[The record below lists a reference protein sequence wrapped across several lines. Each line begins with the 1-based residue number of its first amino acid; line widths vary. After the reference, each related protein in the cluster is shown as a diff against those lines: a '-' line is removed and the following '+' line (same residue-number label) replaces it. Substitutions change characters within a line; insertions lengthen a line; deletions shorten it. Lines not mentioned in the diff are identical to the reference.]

1 MNAEFFDALELL
13 EKEKGIPSGYL
24 GEKISTAISVAVK
37 HNFKTGDNTIVELD
51 PVTRVFKV
59 AIRKQVVET
68 VENPQMEISFEEAKT
83 IDPSIEL
90 EGFVD
95 IELDTKAFG
104 RIAAQ
109 TAKHVIRQGIREV
122 EREIIT
128 SEVMSRQHELIT
140 GIISRID
147 KSSGTAYVDV
157 GRTEA
162 LMPSNEQIPGE
173 ILHDGDHVKVYVS
186 EVKNNDR
193 GPRTIVSRS
202 HPGFVRR
209 MFELEVPEIFDGTV
223 EIMGIS
229 REPGSRTKV
238 SVVSKN
244 PDVDAI
250 GSCIGPKGNRVGNI
264 VQELN
269 GEKIDL
275 IPFHLDI
282 GKYIAAALAP
292 ADVISVALEKEDHRA
307 RVCVPDG
314 QLSLAI
320 GNRGQNVRLAA
331 KLTGW
336 RIDIKPESEANNLPI
351 SEGDVKEVRTTM
363 AAAFEAAGKMDFTSK
378 MDSDAK
384 IDSEEKLDISDDS
397 KNFFEE
403 EVNDNKDI
411 EVVTEQ
417 EKVVEKK
424 TKAKPRAKKEKK

>member
-1 MNAEFFDALELL
+1 MNAEFFEALELL
-13 EKEKGIPSGYL
+13 EKEKGIPTGYL

-51 PVTRVFKV
+51 PVNRIFKV
-59 AIRKQVVET
+59 AIRKKVVEK
-68 VENPQMEISFEEAKT
+68 VENPQMEILFDEAKT
-83 IDPSIEL
+83 ITPVAEL
-90 EGFVD
+90 GGYVD
-95 IELDTKAFG
+95 IELNTKAFG

-128 SEVMSRQHELIT
+128 KEVMSRQHELIT
-140 GIISRID
+140 GVIQRID
-147 KSSGTAYVDV
+147 KSTGTAYIEI

-162 LMPSNEQIPGE
+162 IMPLNEQIPGE
-173 ILHDGDHVKVYVS
+173 VLHDGDHIKIYVS
-186 EVKNNDR
+186 EVKNNDK

-202 HPGFVRR
+202 HPGVVRR

-238 SVVSKN
+238 AVVSKN

-264 VQELN
+264 VKELN

-292 ADVISVALEKEDHRA
+292 ADVITVSLEKEEHRA
-307 RVCVPDG
+307 RVVVPDD

-320 GNRGQNVRLAA
+320 GNKGQNVRLAA

-336 RIDIKPESEANNLPI
+336 RIDIKPESQVNEIHDDSSQSDKSLKEAH
-351 SEGDVKEVRTTM
+351 TTM
-363 AAAFEAAGKMDFTSK
+363 AAAFEAAGKLDFDVKLEIVVKTEDCFK
-378 MDSDAK
+378 EDA
-384 IDSEEKLDISDDS
+384 
-397 KNFFEE
+397 
-403 EVNDNKDI
+403 DNKDI
-411 EVVTEQ
+411 EAKTEV
-417 EKVVEKK
+417 EKVVDIKAKAKAK
-424 TKAKPRAKKEKK
+424 TKVKKEKV